1 MPRLM
6 LHRIDHLCSEY
17 KDEFSFTTYR
27 SQAFVNFPTVRNYVS
42 NRVRRVLHLRL
53 GRHHNECSGVFLQGC
68 SPWNIHIRVPGMPV
82 RILIAD
88 DDAAIRRLLRRL
100 IETHGGWTVCADA
113 RDGHEAV
120 DKTEDL
126 NPDVVVLDLAMPDMN
141 GLQAAR
147 EISRKHPGLPMLL
160 FTVQQV
166 SKELRHQAL
175 NAGCRGALSK
185 NTGSEIVHAIEVLLN
200 HQNFFQPIRS
210 DAPVW

>member
-1 MPRLM
+1 
-6 LHRIDHLCSEY
+6 
-17 KDEFSFTTYR
+17 
-27 SQAFVNFPTVRNYVS
+27 
-42 NRVRRVLHLRL
+42 
-53 GRHHNECSGVFLQGC
+53 
-68 SPWNIHIRVPGMPV
+68 MPV
-82 RILIAD
+82 KILIAD

-120 DKTEDL
+120 EKTEAL
-126 NPDVVVLDLAMPDMN
+126 NPDIVVLDLAMPDMN

-166 SKELRHQAL
+166 SNELRHQAL

-200 HQNFFQPIRS
+200 NDNFFQPIRS
-210 DAPVW
+210 DTPVW

>member
-1 MPRLM
+1 M
-6 LHRIDHLCSEY
+6 Y
-17 KDEFSFTTYR
+17 
-27 SQAFVNFPTVRNYVS
+27 
-42 NRVRRVLHLRL
+42 
-53 GRHHNECSGVFLQGC
+53 SGVFSNALSLG
-68 SPWNIHIRVPGMPV
+68 SIHIRVPRMPV

-100 IETHGGWTVCADA
+100 IETRGGWTVCADA

-120 DKTEDL
+120 DKTEEL
-126 NPDVVVLDLAMPDMN
+126 KPDVVVLDLAMPDMN

-147 EISRKHPGLPMLL
+147 EISSKHPDLPMLL

-166 SKELRHQAL
+166 SKELKHQAL

-185 NTGSEIVHAIEVLLN
+185 NTGSEIVHAIEVLLS

>member
-1 MPRLM
+1 
-6 LHRIDHLCSEY
+6 
-17 KDEFSFTTYR
+17 
-27 SQAFVNFPTVRNYVS
+27 
-42 NRVRRVLHLRL
+42 
-53 GRHHNECSGVFLQGC
+53 
-68 SPWNIHIRVPGMPV
+68 MPV

-100 IETHGGWTVCADA
+100 IETRGGWTVCADA

-120 DKTEDL
+120 DKTEEL
-126 NPDVVVLDLAMPDMN
+126 KPDVVVLDLAMPDMN

-147 EISRKHPGLPMLL
+147 EISSKHPGLPMLL

-175 NAGCRGALSK
+175 NAGCSGALSK

>member
-1 MPRLM
+1 
-6 LHRIDHLCSEY
+6 
-17 KDEFSFTTYR
+17 
-27 SQAFVNFPTVRNYVS
+27 
-42 NRVRRVLHLRL
+42 
-53 GRHHNECSGVFLQGC
+53 
-68 SPWNIHIRVPGMPV
+68 MPV

-100 IETHGGWTVCADA
+100 IETRGGWTVCADA
-113 RDGHEAV
+113 CDGHEAV
-120 DKTEDL
+120 NKTAEL
-126 NPDVVVLDLAMPDMN
+126 KPDVVVLDLAMPDMN

-147 EISRKHPGLPMLL
+147 EISRNHPGLPMLL

-200 HQNFFQPIRS
+200 QEQFFQPIRS